1 MQIRTYWKQFKSIP
15 WEKQT
20 IWAAAILATIPLLFS
35 VLSAWSSAPEPA
47 PSKSGRQEFD
57 TFIPKGF
64 VLVPIEVQNFE
75 SLDSIFGQF
84 GVVDL
89 FQTMANERLEQRLV
103 ARNIRLLRAPHNP
116 SHFAVLVQEARADQI
131 LKFGGA
137 FTVVVKPRSKDGT
150 EFVKE
155 RSKRKII
162 YDGV

>member
-1 MQIRTYWKQFKSIP
+1 MQNFWKMFKSMP
-15 WEKQT
+15 WERQT
-20 IWAAAILATIPLLFS
+20 LWTAAGLAVIPLIFS
-35 VLSAWSSAPEPA
+35 LLSSWTTAPQKEA
-47 PSKSGRQEFD
+47 PIRSQQEEFD

-84 GVVDL
+84 GLVDL
-89 FQTMANERLEQRLV
+89 FQTVGSERVEQRLI
-103 ARNIRLLRAPHNP
+103 ARNVRLLRAPHNP
-116 SHFAVLVQEARADQI
+116 SHFAVLVQETRVDKI

-137 FTVVVKPRSKDGT
+137 YTVVVKRRSKDGT

-155 RSKRKII
+155 PSKRQII